1 MSFPTSMGR
10 MSSSNRTN
18 RHQCGTSTTRIS
30 PGLCVLVSLGLM
42 VAFLLVLAI
51 HEWPDETQPLLDSR
65 QSLVPGETCTQPLT
79 LSKDGLY
86 RLDVALTREGIVTGQ
101 MILHVTAD
109 SGGSEEI
116 ASAVAPVERA
126 EDLSKEIRRPYTF
139 VDFHFPSEKAIL
151 SGQVWLSLESQASAL
166 VEVRGVESDQ
176 SDFHFALKV
185 YYRRTV
191 IDNLV
196 IFAARLKGR
205 SICVGLL
212 LLLYAVLL
220 ASLCVSISR
229 VTFCRAASLEAG
241 PIGKADMKAGG
252 R

>member
-1 MSFPTSMGR
+1 MMP
-10 MSSSNRTN
+10 
-18 RHQCGTSTTRIS
+18 IS

-65 QSLVPGETCTQPLT
+65 RSLTPGETCTQPLT

-109 SGGSEEI
+109 SAGSEEI

-139 VDFHFPSEKAIL
+139 VDFRFPSEEAIP
-151 SGQVWLSLESQASAL
+151 SGQVWLSLESRASAL

-176 SDFHFALKV
+176 SGFRFALKA
-185 YYRRTV
+185 YYRRTAM
-191 IDNLV
+191 DNLA
-196 IFAARLKGR
+196 IFLIRLKDR
-205 SICVGLL
+205 SIYAGLL

-220 ASLCVSISR
+220 TSLCVSISR
-229 VTFCRAASLEAG
+229 VTFCGLAGLEADPTG
-241 PIGKADMKAGG
+241 KVDMELEWCDETIGSNEK
-252 R
+252 RR